1 MNKTIYPCLWFD
13 NNAREAAGYYKDV
26 FEDVNILSENQ
37 LVLMFEIYG
46 VKFMGLKGGEMFRPN
61 PAVSYF
67 VYCGGD
73 DAKIERLYASLSKG
87 GRVMMPLEKYDWSA
101 KYAWVEDRFGIS
113 WQLDIDAINN
123 PQKIV
128 PALLFANDKRAM
140 VGEALSY
147 YTSIFDDS
155 RHIISFPIPSGSSMP
170 DGALMFTQFRL
181 KDLIFN
187 ALSGGEPVH
196 EFDFC
201 EGNSFVIECETQKE
215 IDHYWS
221 RFAEEGMESMCG
233 WVRDKYGVWWQV
245 IPSMLESLI
254 VNSGKGQQVGQAL
267 RQMKKIELDVLINA
281 AQ

>member
-1 MNKTIYPCLWFD
+1 MNDFIYPCLWFN

-26 FEDVNILSENQ
+26 FEDVNILSENP

-46 VKFMGLKGGEMFRPN
+46 VKFMGLNGGEMFRPN

-67 VYCGGD
+67 VNCGGD
-73 DAKIERLYASLSKG
+73 DARIERLYAKLSKD

-128 PALLFANDKRAM
+128 PALLFANDKRALL
-140 VGEALSY
+140 GEALSY
-147 YTSIFDDS
+147 YTSIFNDS
-155 RHIISFPIPSGSSMP
+155 RHIVSFPIPPGSSMP

-181 KDLIFN
+181 RDLIFN
-187 ALSGGEPVH
+187 ALSGGEPEH

-201 EGNSFVIECETQKE
+201 EGNSFVIECETQGE
-215 IDHYWS
+215 IDHYWNS
-221 RFAEEGMESMCG
+221 FSEEGRESMCG
-233 WVRDKYGVWWQV
+233 WVQDKYGVWWQV
-245 IPSMLESLI
+245 IPSILESLI
-254 VNSGKGQQVGQAL
+254 IDSGKGQQVGEAL
-267 RQMKKIELDVLINA
+267 RQMKKIELDVLKNA